1 MSQCCDLVPADQ
13 QLMNDMEMFRDM
25 VPAAEKTALLFHL
38 SYLCLA
44 THPELERKLRLKA
57 TESQQLFASSEVLL
71 LQCASTGTNIVG
83 TMLPMIRTAVKKR
96 NVALAKKFLDK
107 SKGWIEDICHQVDR
121 SVEKYENLSKGV
133 GDTCSDVVKTKA
145 DKEQQKKEKTAEA
158 KALEGQC
165 SKLDT
170 SVKQLQ
176 GERNQLETDI
186 QDKNKKLQCLINS
199 IGERDRKFGIV
210 AAVVPIL
217 GAMINT
223 IQKATN
229 DPKDKAAVESLK
241 VQLEELRSRKDA
253 KVSEL
258 WQKEKELIR
267 LQLDYAKVQ
276 IDMGSIGD
284 PKMLAEVQ
292 KCLTKIQ
299 EILLQMKKF
308 WETTGVALDNLKQRT
323 FAGEDMLDFLED
335 CEMDF
340 LSSLD
345 KAEPIWKSFCN
356 VCMHVRGMFI
366 LQSKEAY
373 RFLEV
378 SPSALSKEQ
387 WQHEYDSVVAQLDK
401 LNPPTLREL
410 PDQDAGKAVEG
421 PK

>member
-1 MSQCCDLVPADQ
+1 MSQCHDLVPADR
-13 QLMNDMEMFRDM
+13 QLMNDMDMFRDLL
-25 VPAAEKTALLFHL
+25 PAAEKTALLFHL

-96 NVALAKKFLDK
+96 NVQLAKMFLDK
-107 SKGWIEDICHQVDR
+107 SKGWIKDICHQVDR
-121 SVEKYENLSKGV
+121 SVEKYEALGRGV

-145 DKEQQKKEKTAEA
+145 DKEQQKKEKSAEA
-158 KALEGQC
+158 QALEGQS

-176 GERNQLETDI
+176 GERDQMEKDI
-186 QDKNKKLQCLINS
+186 QDKNKELQGLIIS
-199 IGERDRKFGIV
+199 IGERDRKFAIV

-217 GAMINT
+217 GNMINA
-223 IQKATN
+223 IQKAAN

-241 VQLEELRSRKDA
+241 VQLEELHKSKDA

-276 IDMGSIGD
+276 IDIGSIGD

-292 KCLTKIQ
+292 KCLTRIQ
-299 EILLQMKKF
+299 DILLQMKKF
-308 WETTGVALDNLKQRT
+308 WETTGVALDILTKTT
-323 FAGEDMLDFLED
+323 FAGEHMLDFLEE
-335 CEMDF
+335 CEADF

-345 KAEPIWKSFCN
+345 KAEPIWESFCN

-387 WQHEYDSVVAQLDK
+387 WQQEYDGVVAQLDK
-401 LNPPTLREL
+401 LNPPAPEAL
-410 PDQDAGKAVEG
+410 QVEG
-421 PK
+421 PE